1 MVLGVWE
8 YTEMKITFKRVTELN
23 ETELTQEI
31 KAVKQLM
38 RTQPSV
44 GLEEKLDNLRSA
56 KDFLLTKKQK
66 STPTLADVWP
76 VWL

>member
-1 MVLGVWE
+1 
-8 YTEMKITFKRVTELN
+8 MKITFKRVTELN

-44 GLEEKLDNLRSA
+44 GLEEKLNNLRSA